1 MGATNFSVYTKFQAK
16 DNVSQVFK
24 NMKNGATSFSNQLNR
39 LTVTTQNF
47 GNKIKGSFDKVNMA
61 VTATVTLFAANTV
74 KQQLDSWVDFASD
87 LQETM
92 GKTEQTFKSNAQ
104 AVIEWSKTS
113 ISAMGLA
120 QQTAL
125 DSAALFGDMGTGMG
139 LTTARAAEMATTLVQ
154 LSADLASFK
163 NMSQDMTM
171 TALKGVFTGETESL
185 KNLGI
190 IMTQD
195 VLENYAKAIGLHKKF
210 SDMTQTEK
218 IELRYQYIMGSPTM
232 NAQGDFLKTG
242 GNYANQSRIFEQQQ
256 KELQT
261 RLGNVLLPQY
271 NNIMVTMNKMLG
283 KYTPA
288 IVKGFENMFKA
299 FQEGLTICK
308 PIFQEF
314 NNMFNYLRA
323 NLLPE
328 VISMLPMIKTIL
340 ETAVVPA
347 ITLVLKGVQGLFV
360 VINTGYNVLKGLF
373 SFIKDNWLPILLA
386 LPAAIVGVQ
395 FAIDTLRLKMA
406 LLRMEGGLLSVVMN
420 TKLMTALTSF
430 TAGVWKSVTALLAQA
445 AAFAVSPVGLITI
458 GIMALVGVVILLW
471 KNWDKVTATLVSWW
485 NTASSLLASFWEK
498 CKGIFSS
505 VGTFIKNNFINIL
518 LSALGPVGLILNG
531 IIKIS
536 QKIRSIKNDSG
547 GIEIKNE
554 SDGQPVNNK
563 PRINNDTK
571 NGRIDVGVTVD
582 NKTGYEASSS
592 LELEGKNG
600 LKLQPA

>member
-113 ISAMGLA
+113 ISSMGLA

-154 LSADLASFK
+154 LSADLAAFK

-395 FAIDTLRLKMA
+395 FAIDTLRLK
-406 LLRMEGGLLSVVMN
+406 
-420 TKLMTALTSF
+420 
-430 TAGVWKSVTALLAQA
+430 
-445 AAFAVSPVGLITI
+445 
-458 GIMALVGVVILLW
+458 
-471 KNWDKVTATLVSWW
+471 
-485 NTASSLLASFWEK
+485 
-498 CKGIFSS
+498 
-505 VGTFIKNNFINIL
+505 
-518 LSALGPVGLILNG
+518 
-531 IIKIS
+531 II
-536 QKIRSIKNDSG
+536 Q
-547 GIEIKNE
+547 
-554 SDGQPVNNK
+554 
-563 PRINNDTK
+563 
-571 NGRIDVGVTVD
+571 
-582 NKTGYEASSS
+582 
-592 LELEGKNG
+592 
-600 LKLQPA
+600 

>member
-47 GNKIKGSFDKVNMA
+47 GNKLKGSFDKVNMA

-92 GKTEQTFKSNAQ
+92 GKTEQTFKTNAQ
-104 AVIEWSKTS
+104 AVVEWSKTS
-113 ISAMGLA
+113 ISSMGLA

-195 VLENYAKAIGLHKKF
+195 VLKNYAKAIGLHKKF

-232 NAQGDFLKTG
+232 NAQGDFAKTG
-242 GNYANQSRIFEQQQ
+242 GNYANQSRKFQEQQI
-256 KELQT
+256 ELQT

-271 NNIMVTMNKMLG
+271 NNIMVTMNKMLE

-299 FQEGLTICK
+299 FQEGLAICK

-498 CKGIFSS
+498 CKGVFSA

-547 GIEIKNE
+547 GIEIKTEN
-554 SDGQPVNNK
+554 DGQPVNNK
-563 PRINNDTK
+563 TRINNDAK

-600 LKLQPA
+600 LKLQPV

>member
-24 NMKNGATSFSNQLNR
+24 NMKNGATSFSNRLNR

-139 LTTARAAEMATTLVQ
+139 MTTQRAAEMSTSLVQ

-171 TALKGVFTGETESL
+171 TALKGIFTGETESL
-185 KNLGI
+185 KNLGVV
-190 IMTQD
+190 MTQE
-195 VLENYAKAIGLHKKF
+195 VLEGYAKAIGLHKKF

-218 IELRYQYIMGSPTM
+218 IELRYQYVM
-232 NAQGDFLKTG
+232 NATRNSQGDFQRTG
-242 GNYANQSRIFEQQQ
+242 GNYANQSRMFEQQQ

-271 NNIMVTMNKMLG
+271 NNIMKSMNQALLR
-283 KYTPA
+283 YTPA
-288 IVKGFENMFKA
+288 LEKGFENMFKA

-498 CKGIFSS
+498 CKGVFSS

>member
-113 ISAMGLA
+113 ISSMGLA

-232 NAQGDFLKTG
+232 NAQGNFLETG
-242 GNYANQSRIFEQQQ
+242 GNYASQSRIFEQQQ

-498 CKGIFSS
+498 CKGVFSS

>member
-47 GNKIKGSFDKVNMA
+47 GNKLKGSFDKVNMA
-61 VTATVTLFAANTV
+61 VAATVTLFAANTV

-113 ISAMGLA
+113 ISSMGLA

-232 NAQGDFLKTG
+232 NAQGDFEKTG
-242 GNYANQSRIFEQQQ
+242 GNYANQSRKFQEQQ

-271 NNIMVTMNKMLG
+271 NNIMVTMNKMLE

-498 CKGIFSS
+498 CKGVFSA

-547 GIEIKNE
+547 GIEIKTEN
-554 SDGQPVNNK
+554 DGQPVNNK
-563 PRINNDTK
+563 TRINNDAK